1 MSARTSRR
9 VREVFDAAL
18 ERAADDRRGFVE
30 RECASEEGVRG
41 EVLSLLAALEQGG
54 REGGGSDSLEADAVR
69 ALDLDAVVRPPE
81 GGGAGPG
88 GGRVSDA
95 GFAGM
100 EIGGFRLVRPVGAG
114 SMGAVYEAIQENP
127 RRTVALKV
135 LRPSVALPGAHR
147 RFVEEAQIL
156 ARLRHP
162 GIAQVVAAGTH
173 VFTRATPEEA
183 SLASAL
189 GVGQSVPWIAMEFVE
204 GARTISA
211 YAAET
216 GLNIRQRL
224 TLFAQACDAVHHG
237 HLKGVIHRD
246 LKPANILVDA
256 SGAVKVIDF
265 GVARAINP
273 DPLATIG
280 AGATSPGTLVG
291 TLRYMSPEQCDGDPH
306 ALDIRSDAYSLGIVL
321 YELLTGAMPY
331 DLGDGSYTT
340 AVRAIREATPVS
352 PSSLRRTLRGDPE
365 KIVLKALEKERER
378 RYQSAADFADDIR
391 RHLADLPIRARPTGV
406 VHRAGKF
413 ARRNPVL
420 VSLGALAALALIGG
434 AAGVTLSLAR
444 ALRAEAAEK
453 SRRAEAERQAYAATI
468 FAADAAINAQD
479 GGGAMAR
486 LQAAPESRRGWEWR
500 FLRELAD
507 QSIARREAPAG
518 MKYLCTSPDGRMVV
532 GSMETGSLR
541 AFDADFRTVL
551 WSVDRTSGASH
562 PRFSPD
568 GRRLVSSGIGTAVL
582 VDAADGRRIREFRLG
597 ENLTGQGS
605 AISPD
610 GSLVA
615 IGCDWGHGL
624 RVFDARSGAEVF
636 GAPGE
641 AWVYSPD
648 FSPDGRLLASS
659 EFPDTVI
666 REVGSWAVV
675 RRFTTARPTFAE
687 PGPVRYSP
695 DGRMLAVAVGLGI
708 ELHSAEDG
716 TLLRTLRGHAQRI
729 HDICFD
735 RTGRRLVSGSI
746 DKTVRLWDIEG
757 SGQPLVL
764 LGHGAPISSVSFIP
778 DPAGT
783 GEQLLWSSAAEPVV
797 RVWRPSGPTTVSG
810 FSFAAGADYV
820 QSLNFDRH
828 SRTLVASRRGE
839 VGAWD
844 AMSAEPIGPVRAH
857 GLGFAAVDPDKR
869 LLVGAIGPHVGRCDL
884 DTLRSE
890 WAVPAPVASS
900 DSTGISPDSR
910 LVAVALVGGRVRIL
924 SVADGSLVADLL
936 GHGAIVTCAR
946 FSPDSARLLTASQ
959 DDSCRVWDLASTHE
973 VASFR
978 TPGHVQFGVDISPD
992 GRLAASGGNDQRVH
1006 LWDMRTG
1013 QEERTLSG
1021 FSSDV
1026 WSVAFSPDG
1035 SRLAV
1040 GSQDRVARIFDTA
1053 TGDELL
1059 QLRRHTGTVMSLAWS
1074 PDGRFL
1080 ATGGYDH
1087 RVVVW
1092 DSGPRA
1098 ASLQPPTP

>member
-18 ERAADDRRGFVE
+18 ERATGDRRGFVE
-30 RECASEEGVRG
+30 QECAREERVRG
-41 EVLSLLAALEQGG
+41 EVLSLLT
-54 REGGGSDSLEADAVR
+54 
-69 ALDLDAVVRPPE
+69 ALDQ
-81 GGGAGPG
+81 GGGAGDALEASAVLALDLGAVARTPEGREPG
-88 GGRVSDA
+88 AGASDA
-95 GFAGM
+95 GIDGL
-100 EIGGFRLVRPVGAG
+100 EIGGFRLVRQVGAG

-135 LRPSVALPGAHR
+135 LRPSGALPGAHR
-147 RFVEEAQIL
+147 RFVEEAQLL

-224 TLFAQACDAVHHG
+224 ALFAQACDAVHHG
-237 HLKGVIHRD
+237 HIKGVIHRD

-340 AVRAIREATPVS
+340 AVRAIREAAPVP
-352 PSSLRRTLRGDPE
+352 PSSLQRTIRGDPE

-391 RHLADLPIRARPTGV
+391 RHLADLPIRARPTGAL
-406 VHRAGKF
+406 HRAGKF

-420 VSLGALAALALIGG
+420 VSLGVLAALALIGG

-444 ALRAEAAEK
+444 ALRAEAAER
-453 SRRAEAERQAYAATI
+453 SRRAEAERQAYAANI
-468 FAADAAINAQD
+468 FAADAAVNAQD

-486 LQAAPESRRGWEWR
+486 LEAAPESRRGWEWR
-500 FLRELAD
+500 HLRALAD
-507 QSIARREAPAG
+507 QSIARHEAPAG
-518 MKYLCTSPDGRMVV
+518 MKHLSTSPDGRMVV
-532 GSMETGSLR
+532 GSTETGSLQ
-541 AFDADFRTVL
+541 AFDAGFRSVL
-551 WSVDRTSGASH
+551 WSVDRSSSASQ

-568 GRRLVSSGIGTAVL
+568 GRTLVSGGVGTAVL
-582 VDAADGRRIREFRLG
+582 IDAADGRRIREFRLG
-597 ENLTGQGS
+597 ENLSGQGS

-624 RVFDARSGAEVF
+624 RVFDAGSGAEVF

-641 AWVYSPD
+641 GWVYSPD
-648 FSPDGRLLASS
+648 FSPDGRYLACS
-659 EFPDTVI
+659 EFPGTVI
-666 REVGSWAVV
+666 REVGSWAEA
-675 RRFTTARPTFAE
+675 RRFRTARPTFADDSI
-687 PGPVRYSP
+687 VRYTP
-695 DGRMLAVAVGLGI
+695 DGRMLAVTVGLDI
-708 ELHSAEDG
+708 ELHDAEDG
-716 TLLRTLRGHAQRI
+716 TLVRTLRGHGQRV

-735 RTGRRLVSGSI
+735 GTGRRLVSGSI
-746 DKTVRLWDIEG
+746 DKTVRLWDIEAPG
-757 SGQPLVL
+757 EPPVL
-764 LGHGAPISSVSFIP
+764 LGHAAPVGAVCFIP

-797 RVWRPSGPTTVSG
+797 RVWRPGGPANIAG
-810 FSFAAGADYV
+810 FSFPQASAHVHSVA
-820 QSLNFDRH
+820 FDRH
-828 SRTLVASRRGE
+828 SRTLVAVRFGE

-844 AMSAEPIGPVRAH
+844 AVSAKPLGPVRSH
-857 GLGFAAVDPDKR
+857 GLAYPAVDPDAR
-869 LLVGAIGPHVGRCDL
+869 VLVGAVGTRVERCDL
-884 DTLRSE
+884 DTLRSA
-890 WAVPAPVASS
+890 WAVPAPAAASA
-900 DSTGISPDSR
+900 STGISPDSR
-910 LVAVALVGGRVRIL
+910 LVAVALVDGRVRIL
-924 SVADGSLVADLL
+924 SVADGSLVADLH
-936 GHGAIVTCAR
+936 GHEADVSRAR
-946 FSPDSARLLTASQ
+946 FSPDSARLLTAAK
-959 DDSCRVWDLASTHE
+959 DGSCRVWDLASTRQ
-973 VASFR
+973 VACFL
-978 TPGHVQFGVDISPD
+978 TPGQNQLGIDISPD
-992 GRLAASGGNDQRVH
+992 GRLAASGGSDQRVH

-1013 QEERTLSG
+1013 QKERTLSG
-1021 FSSDV
+1021 FSSTV

-1035 SRLAV
+1035 TRLAV

-1080 ATGGYDH
+1080 ATGGYDQ

-1092 DSGPRA
+1092 DSGPGA